1 MGAMSLIEDTIK
13 ERCHPSCR
21 TCTNECLLLQQLKV
35 GGFGLVELKQASND
49 WRIPFSCNACNLCAA
64 ACNRK
69 LSAADLMRAW
79 RSEISASQTGLP
91 GQLALRLTDTPDN
104 IYAQYRRLSPAEFPA
119 SNPATQTTCVETIFF
134 PGCALSSFTPQLAQ
148 KAFDYLQQRYL
159 GVAWVDDCCHD
170 LLDKIGLDERYQ
182 LAAAALVNT
191 ISQTGAKRIITACP
205 TCHYRLKKVFPELEI
220 VSIYKI
226 LSHDRMLPGG
236 LSERLAVHDSCPD
249 RIPQEIGKAVR
260 SLLPPLQ
267 KLKHEGR
274 RSLCCGAG
282 CGVDFSNPEQAKEA
296 AVYRMKEVSASGA
309 QRLVVA
315 CTNCAVLLC
324 NTGAGI
330 PVSHILELVFDQTQD
345 YASISDRIAH
355 IRVYYPDETD

>member
-1 MGAMSLIEDTIK
+1 MSLIEDTIK

-21 TCTNECLLLQQLKV
+21 TCTNECLLLHQLKV
-35 GGFGLVELKQASND
+35 GGFGLVELKQASTD

-79 RSEISASQTGLP
+79 RSEIAASQAGLP
-91 GQLALRLTDTPDN
+91 GKLALRLTDNPDN
-104 IYAQYRRLSPAEFPA
+104 IYAQYRQLSPAEYPT
-119 SNPATQTTCVETIFF
+119 PQTACAETVFL
-134 PGCALSSFTPQLAQ
+134 PGCALSSYTPQLAQ
-148 KAFDYLQQRYL
+148 KAFAYLQQRYP
-159 GVAWVDDCCHD
+159 GIAWVDECCHD

-182 LAAAALVNT
+182 QAAAALVNT
-191 ISQTGAKRIITACP
+191 ISQTGARRIITACP
-205 TCHYRLKKVFPELEI
+205 TCHYRLKKVFPNLEI
-220 VSIYKI
+220 VSIYKV
-226 LSHDRMLPGG
+226 LSDDRMLPGG
-236 LSERLAVHDSCPD
+236 LSERLAVHDSCAD

-260 SLLPPLQ
+260 SLLPPVQ

-315 CTNCAVLLC
+315 CTNCAVMLS
-324 NTGAGI
+324 NSGAEI
-330 PVSHILELVFDQTQD
+330 PVSHILELVFDQAQD
-345 YASISDRIAH
+345 YTSISDRIAS
-355 IRVYYPDETD
+355 ICSG